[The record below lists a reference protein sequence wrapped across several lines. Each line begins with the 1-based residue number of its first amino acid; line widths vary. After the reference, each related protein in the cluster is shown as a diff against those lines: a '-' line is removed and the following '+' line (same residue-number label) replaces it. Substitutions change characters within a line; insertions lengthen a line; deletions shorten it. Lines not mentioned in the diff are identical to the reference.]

1 MAASRG
7 PGTIGTKQNPGRTPE
22 GIRSR
27 NLAFPGPIGGDVWN
41 EAARAAGALPG
52 ASGKRV
58 APSARQRAEELVRK
72 FAGRTG
78 TGAFKYILRSAVAK
92 GLLQRVQVPSMIDQ
106 SASSLCGPAALLYDL
121 ATRDPE
127 RYASYV
133 ISLYETGFGVIG
145 RLEVKPGTDLK
156 EHDPGNTVEA
166 SDWIALA
173 SLRDSENYF
182 FDYQEAADEF
192 AGITLPGELEDWFRK
207 TGYTDVV
214 NDARVIVDQ
223 EEANIQRADYY
234 FRKGYRVCLF
244 IHSNMLYKSKQ
255 SNGSATPDHWV
266 VLTSPVSVGMT
277 VIEAEPKRTISF
289 TIYTWGKGRKPV
301 PETGV
306 LTVDEFL
313 DNYYGFV
320 AARY

>member
-7 PGTIGTKQNPGRTPE
+7 PGTIGTKQNPGRVPE
-22 GIRSR
+22 GIRGRS
-27 NLAFPGPIGGDVWN
+27 LAFPGPVGGDAWT
-41 EAARAAGALPG
+41 EAARKAGALPG
-52 ASGKRV
+52 GPGKRV
-58 APSARQRAEELVRK
+58 APSARQRAEEIVRQ
-72 FAGRTG
+72 FAGRTKPG
-78 TGAFKYILRSAVAK
+78 VFKYILRSAVAK
-92 GLLQRVQVPSMIDQ
+92 GLLQRVQEPSMIDQ
-106 SASSLCGPAALLYDL
+106 AASSLCGPAALLYDL

-127 RYASYV
+127 GYATYV
-133 ISLYETGFGVIG
+133 ISLYETGLGVIG
-145 RLEVKPGTDLK
+145 KLEVTPGADLK

-182 FDYQEAADEF
+182 FDYQEAANEF

-223 EEANIQRADYY
+223 EEANIQRADDY

-255 SNGSATPDHWV
+255 SNGSVTPDHWV
-266 VLTSPVSVGMT
+266 VLTSSVSVGMT
-277 VIEAEPKRTISF
+277 IVETVPKRTISF